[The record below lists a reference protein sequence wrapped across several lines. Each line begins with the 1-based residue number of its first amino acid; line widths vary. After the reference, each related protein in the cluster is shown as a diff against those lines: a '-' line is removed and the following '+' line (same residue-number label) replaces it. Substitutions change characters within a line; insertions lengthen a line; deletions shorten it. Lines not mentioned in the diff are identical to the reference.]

1 MRAFTNNLKY
11 RLQCVSGLTHCASAI
26 SVHARSASPWRS
38 RRSFSCPYQGSWGST
53 GNAWAAGA
61 KPGTNAA
68 EPIATIIANKVN
80 MANLRIADLLPPE
93 PPARSRCRS
102 VSDTSEL
109 CNDPIA
115 WHVEGSGGSLRAAA
129 SGINPLSAEAGIAA
143 CSRSIAARIR
153 GGPDQSSPAPG
164 CQR

>member
-1 MRAFTNNLKY
+1 
-11 RLQCVSGLTHCASAI
+11 
-26 SVHARSASPWRS
+26 
-38 RRSFSCPYQGSWGST
+38 
-53 GNAWAAGA
+53 
-61 KPGTNAA
+61 
-68 EPIATIIANKVN
+68 
-80 MANLRIADLLPPE
+80 MANLRIADLLPPD

-115 WHVEGSGGSLRAAA
+115 WHVEGWGGWGGGGA

-153 GGPDQSSPAPG
+153 GGPDQGGPAPE

>member
-1 MRAFTNNLKY
+1 
-11 RLQCVSGLTHCASAI
+11 
-26 SVHARSASPWRS
+26 
-38 RRSFSCPYQGSWGST
+38 
-53 GNAWAAGA
+53 
-61 KPGTNAA
+61 
-68 EPIATIIANKVN
+68 

-115 WHVEGSGGSLRAAA
+115 RHVEGSGGSLRAAA

-143 CSRSIAARIR
+143 CSRFDR
-153 GGPDQSSPAPG
+153 SSDPRRPG
-164 CQR
+164 SKRPGA